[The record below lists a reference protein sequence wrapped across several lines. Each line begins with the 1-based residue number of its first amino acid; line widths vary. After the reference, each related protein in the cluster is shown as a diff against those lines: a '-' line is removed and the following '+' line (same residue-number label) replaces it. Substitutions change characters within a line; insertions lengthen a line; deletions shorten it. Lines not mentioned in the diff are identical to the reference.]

1 MATIHRNLLEQMS
14 MDDRDHWD
22 NIRAV
27 GADDKSFK
35 QKLMQN
41 LKRNNI
47 FLYWLVIQNFYLN
60 LWRDNK
66 KLN

>member
-1 MATIHRNLLEQMS
+1 

>member
-1 MATIHRNLLEQMS
+1 MS